1 MRYQMPEVYGQAPY
15 YEVDETAAAMGED
28 TETRSFENEF
38 ATSILDSIS
47 VENMRAESPGRH
59 EAWQK
64 LCQHIRLTD
73 LVMYLD
79 SISVAPDLV
88 SDVSAFFDVMNRA
101 TD

>member
-1 MRYQMPEVYGQAPY
+1 MDESAAVIGDEV
-15 YEVDETAAAMGED
+15 ES
-28 TETRSFENEF
+28 RSFESEF
-38 ATSILDSIS
+38 ITSIQSKHE
-47 VENMRAESPGRH
+47 VEKMRAELPGRH

-88 SDVSAFFDVMNRA
+88 ADVENFFDVMNRA

>member
-1 MRYQMPEVYGQAPY
+1 
-15 YEVDETAAAMGED
+15 
-28 TETRSFENEF
+28 
-38 ATSILDSIS
+38 
-47 VENMRAESPGRH
+47 MRAELPGRH
-59 EAWQK
+59 EAWQE

-88 SDVSAFFDVMNRA
+88 AGEENFFDVMNRA

>member
-1 MRYQMPEVYGQAPY
+1 
-15 YEVDETAAAMGED
+15 MGE
-28 TETRSFENEF
+28 EVENRSFENEF
-38 ATSILDSIS
+38 ITSIQSKHE
-47 VENMRAESPGRH
+47 VEQMRAELPGRH

-88 SDVSAFFDVMNRA
+88 ADVNSFFDVMNRA
-101 TD
+101 TDS